1 MGIRGLMSFVEDYS
15 NEFFVDLKLRN
26 TKLII
31 DGYSLFHRLCF
42 NSDLE
47 LRYGGDYDLFA
58 DVVQKFFESLFACHI
73 CPYVVLDGGCDI
85 SDKKL
90 TTLKDRAKEK
100 IQAARSLSLGGG
112 GNVCPLLIR
121 EVFIQVLIRL
131 EVCFVQSFSEA
142 DRDIMTLANHW
153 NCPVLS
159 SDSDFCIFDLRSGFC
174 SLNSFQWRNLN
185 TIKDTQDYY
194 IPARS
199 FSLDAFCHYFNN
211 MNKALLPLFAV
222 LCGNDHVNLPIM
234 DTFISKVRLPLSS
247 KGRRYHRV
255 LGLLNW
261 LSHFDD
267 PTEALDNVLKSLPKK
282 SRENVKEL
290 LCCSMEEYQQS
301 PVKLQDFFQYGSY
314 VCTDASDLGLPEW
327 VLGALAKGQLPPFI
341 SDALVLRRTFLHT
354 QVENMQRPNAH
365 RISQPIRQII
375 YGLLLN
381 GPSHAEDIAQNTLPS
396 QLLAFNEVERI
407 DTNIKTSTVYA
418 KQLLK
423 DQCDLS
429 KLAELPLARRQM
441 LLLEAL
447 KVKQVVLESIP
458 TFLKLPI
465 AVTCY
470 WLQSTEAKAKLHH
483 LQALLLGM
491 LREPLHA
498 IVNSP
503 GTEDPQRGGAKML
516 YEELCQVK
524 APMRPGPRVDLDTA
538 HVFCQWQSCLQ
549 MGLYLNQLLSTPLP
563 EPNLTWLY
571 NGSLVH
577 RLCQQLPASSSVE
590 SLLSLCPEAKQL
602 YEHLFNATK
611 SYAPAE
617 LFLPK
622 TKSKSKK
629 KRQKKKVASLGTT
642 ADAKH
647 WYDRSN
653 RFGPL
658 MPESLEE
665 HVENS
670 ELE

>member
-26 TKLII
+26 TKIII

-42 NSDLE
+42 NSNLE
-47 LRYGGDYDLFA
+47 L
-58 DVVQKFFESLFACHI
+58 
-73 CPYVVLDGGCDI
+73 
-85 SDKKL
+85 
-90 TTLKDRAKEK
+90 
-100 IQAARSLSLGGG
+100 
-112 GNVCPLLIR
+112 
-121 EVFIQVLIRL
+121 
-131 EVCFVQSFSEA
+131 SFSEA

-159 SDSDFCIFDLRSGFC
+159 SDSDFCIFDLKSGFC

-185 TIKDTQDYY
+185 TIKGTQNYY

-234 DTFISKVRLPLSS
+234 ETFISKIRLPLSS

-261 LSHFDD
+261 LSHFSD

-282 SRENVKEL
+282 NRENVKEL
-290 LCCSMEEYQQS
+290 LCCYMEEYQQS
-301 PVKLQDFFQYGSY
+301 QVKLQDFFQYGTY
-314 VCTDASDLGLPEW
+314 VCTDALDLGLPEW
-327 VLGALAKGQLPPFI
+327 VLAALAKGQLPPFI
-341 SDALVLRRTFLHT
+341 SDALVLQRTFLHT
-354 QVENMQRPNAH
+354 QVENMQQPNAH

-381 GPSHAEDIAQNTLPS
+381 APSHPEDISQNTLPS

-407 DTNIKTSTVYA
+407 NTNIKTSTVYA

-423 DQCDLS
+423 DHYDLS

-503 GTEDPQRGGAKML
+503 GNEDPQRDGAKML
-516 YEELCQVK
+516 YEELQQVK
-524 APMRPGPRVDLDTA
+524 TPIRPGKTLDLDTA

-577 RLCQQLPASSSVE
+577 GLCQRLLASSSTD
-590 SLLSLCPEAKQL
+590 SLLSICQEAKQL
-602 YEHLFNATK
+602 YEHLFNATR

-622 TKSKSKK
+622 AKAKAKAKSKK
-629 KRQKKKVASLGTT
+629 GRQKKKGTSLGTT
-642 ADAKH
+642 SDNRH

-653 RFGPL
+653 RFGVL